1 MKKEQIKI
9 TLCAV
14 WQSLVA
20 LISPIWIGIMVMF
33 ITGHGKGYGYDLQDE
48 ADISVFMGVIV
59 LLLWLAAI
67 LPGMIYL
74 CKYFYRRKKPLAI
87 VPIADFIILFIIGV
101 LLIGPAEF
109 IKMFPPG

>member
-1 MKKEQIKI
+1 MKKDHIKI
-9 TLCAV
+9 ALCTI
-14 WQSLVA
+14 WQSLMA
-20 LISPIWIGIMVMF
+20 LISPIWIGIMVMN
-33 ITGHGKGYGYDLQDE
+33 ITGHSKGYGYDMQDE
-48 ADISVFMGVIV
+48 ADISVFMGVII

-74 CKYFYRRKKPLAI
+74 CKYCYRRKKPLSI
-87 VPIADFIILFIIGV
+87 IPIACFIVLFIIGV